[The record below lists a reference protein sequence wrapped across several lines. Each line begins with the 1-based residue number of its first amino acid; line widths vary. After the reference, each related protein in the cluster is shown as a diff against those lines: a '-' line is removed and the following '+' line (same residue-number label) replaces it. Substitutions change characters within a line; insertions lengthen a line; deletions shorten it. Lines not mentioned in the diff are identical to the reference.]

1 MCRGLAIIS
10 NKSGQFFSCG
20 LSSHT
25 ETAKRL
31 KLKEDECLKFEVI
44 IDDKFEK
51 RYDVCVDAGYQQE
64 SEQGKEAFAM
74 IKHCE
79 KWILENET
87 EILRQLLFC
96 RTYQK
101 TKGNTDNRYQKTKG
115 DTNNSYQKTKGDT
128 DNSFQET
135 KGDTYNS
142 FQKTKGDTNNSFQ
155 ETKGNTYNRYQ
166 ETKGNTNNSFQETKG
181 DTYNSYQKTK
191 GNTDN
196 SNQKTKGNTDNSNQ
210 KTKGEI
216 YIDFI
221 KNNDKEIDDFIREL
235 SEKMRSE
242 NKRLTWK
249 YLVKLA
255 MRKKG

>member
-1 MCRGLAIIS
+1 MCRGLALIS

-20 LSSHT
+20 LSSHI
-25 ETAKRL
+25 ETIRKFN
-31 KLKEDECLKFEVI
+31 LKEDECLKFEVI
-44 IDDKFEK
+44 IDDKFKK
-51 RYDVCVDAGYQQE
+51 RYDVRVDEGYKKE

-96 RTYQK
+96 KSFQETE
-101 TKGNTDNRYQKTKG
+101 GNADNSYQKTKG
-115 DTNNSYQKTKGDT
+115 DTNNSSQETKGDTNNSSQKTKGDT
-128 DNSFQET
+128 YNSYQETEGNADNSYQKTKGNTYNRNQETKGNTYNSYQET

-142 FQKTKGDTNNSFQ
+142 FQKTKG
-155 ETKGNTYNRYQ
+155 NTY
-166 ETKGNTNNSFQETKG
+166 NSFQETKG
-181 DTYNSYQKTK
+181 DTYNS
-191 GNTDN
+191 
-196 SNQKTKGNTDNSNQ
+196 NQE
-210 KTKGEI
+210 TKGEI
-216 YIDFI
+216 YIEYI
-221 KNNDKEIDDFIREL
+221 RNNDVEIDDFIREL

-255 MRKKG
+255 MQKKG